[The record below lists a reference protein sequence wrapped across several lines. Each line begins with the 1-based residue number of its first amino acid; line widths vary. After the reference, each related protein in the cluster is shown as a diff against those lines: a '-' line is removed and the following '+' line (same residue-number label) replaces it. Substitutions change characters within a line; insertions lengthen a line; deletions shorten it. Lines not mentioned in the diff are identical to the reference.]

1 MTQRKIKNLASNIL
15 SDYTVADTEKKLAEL
30 TENEREKVL
39 EEITA
44 QLGR

>member
-1 MTQRKIKNLASNIL
+1 MKQERIKELATLVLNY
-15 SDYTVADTEKKLAEL
+15 YTVADTEKKLAEL
-30 TENEREKVL
+30 TDDERQKVI

>member
-1 MTQRKIKNLASNIL
+1 MKKERIKELATLVLNY
-15 SDYTVADTEKKLAEL
+15 YTVADAEKKLADL
-30 TENEREKVL
+30 TEDEREKVL

>member
-1 MTQRKIKNLASNIL
+1 MKAERIKELATLVLNYYTVGDAEAQFDKL
-15 SDYTVADTEKKLAEL
+15 SDD
-30 TENEREKVL
+30 ERQGVL

>member
-1 MTQRKIKNLASNIL
+1 MLTEAIKGLAYLIL
-15 SDYTVADTEKKLAEL
+15 HYYKLEDTEKKLAEL
-30 TENEREKVL
+30 TDDERQKVI